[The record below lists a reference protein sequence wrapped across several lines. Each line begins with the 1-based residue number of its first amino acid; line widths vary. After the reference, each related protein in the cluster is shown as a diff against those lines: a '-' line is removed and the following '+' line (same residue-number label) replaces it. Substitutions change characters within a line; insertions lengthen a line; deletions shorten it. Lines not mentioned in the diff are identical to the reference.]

1 MKKRFLVTTMALAIA
16 TLSLTACGTNDKV
29 SVTDKTTVETHQ
41 TTEADTTTTQEDVE
55 SGETET
61 LVDES
66 VEPTEDVEWGETTLD
81 HLRYFFRQ
89 TEETDMKGY
98 EGRYKNFEL
107 YSNPANITFADGNP
121 VVYNEPYLS
130 NRGIV
135 SWKVK
140 SDGTYGNLVNSSFS
154 FSALD
159 EDIINYLDGE
169 LAKMGIDTE
178 FQVQA
183 MSMNRRIV
191 PEWDTITF
199 SEDKNTAYFI
209 GKGGHYYT
217 TNGVN
222 HYFDDFGREC
232 WVAIDRKEML
242 NTIEYNCEL
251 VNNLDGTYTLTIH
264 DYQIAEEYFLDT
276 TTGKTV
282 PELVV
287 GGVETCGIHVMWHSD
302 GGNKFASYNP
312 DDVLATRDFSVT
324 FYSAEVAK
332 DMNVYTSVIK
342 NKEFRMLDY
351 DLLGMYEVFEK
362 YAEAVQ

>member
-41 TTEADTTTTQEDVE
+41 TTEADTTTTQSDIEGDITESLNNDVVA
-55 SGETET
+55 ETE
-61 LVDES
+61 D
-66 VEPTEDVEWGETTLD
+66 WGETTLD

-89 TEETDMKGY
+89 TEETEIKGGSS
-98 EGRYKNFEL
+98 EKKGFEL
-107 YSNPANITFADGNP
+107 YSNPANITFADGSS
-121 VVYNEPYLS
+121 VAYNTDNLG

-140 SDGTYGNLVNSSFS
+140 SDGTYGNLVNSYFS

-169 LAKMGIDTE
+169 IAKMGIDTE
-178 FQVQA
+178 LWVQSL
-183 MSMNRRIV
+183 SMNRRIT

-199 SEDKNTAYFI
+199 SEDKNTAYFV

-217 TNGVN
+217 TDGVN

-232 WVAIDRKEML
+232 WVAIDRQEML

-264 DYQIAEEYFLDT
+264 DYQIAENYYLDT

-287 GGVETCGIHVMWHSD
+287 GGVETCGIQMMWD
-302 GGNKFASYNP
+302 NGNEYVSYNS

-324 FYSAEVAK
+324 FYSADVAK
-332 DMNVYTSVIK
+332 DMNVYTSVLENGI
-342 NKEFRMLDY
+342 FSS
-351 DLLGMYEVFEK
+351 DLLGMYEVIEK
-362 YAEAVQ
+362 YAESVQ